1 MRKTLLLVTLV
12 IVYISSTASTA
23 LKDSTS
29 YSESSE
35 ADDENDVP
43 QDRSLS
49 VTGPGLGWAAST
61 AIMIFAFANTVL
73 VGSTLVVTYITY
85 QILISV
91 LAVVVPNVALTFQ
104 MFLNLFI

>member
-12 IVYISSTASTA
+12 IVYLSYTASTA
-23 LKDSTS
+23 LNSTS

-91 LAVVVPNVALTFQ
+91 LAVVAPNVALTFQ
-104 MFLNLFI
+104 MFLDLFI